1 MWPFSFLLLLPG
13 LCLVPSLPTIRNSIL
28 CNQNSKQAQCTLGCG
43 VLLHSRK
50 VTNTKRNEYKVAI
63 NTINNLHYFLAQ
75 QSPCS
80 HLSFLC
86 SIYAFSMKN
95 FLHHFSGTADRK
107 SLQFWLSY
115 TVVFF
120 IHFKDNYTG
129 HRING
134 LKNYALFLGLNA
146 VIQPHY
152 ICGTTK
158 QTNKKNKAKTNNN
171 N

>member
-1 MWPFSFLLLLPG
+1 
-13 LCLVPSLPTIRNSIL
+13 
-28 CNQNSKQAQCTLGCG
+28 
-43 VLLHSRK
+43 
-50 VTNTKRNEYKVAI
+50 
-63 NTINNLHYFLAQ
+63 
-75 QSPCS
+75 
-80 HLSFLC
+80 
-86 SIYAFSMKN
+86 MKN
-95 FLHHFSGTADRK
+95 FLHFFSGTADRK

-134 LKNYALFLGLNA
+134 LKNHVLFLGLNA

-158 QTNKKNKAKTNNN
+158 KKANKQSKKQNKNKQQQ
-171 N
+171 